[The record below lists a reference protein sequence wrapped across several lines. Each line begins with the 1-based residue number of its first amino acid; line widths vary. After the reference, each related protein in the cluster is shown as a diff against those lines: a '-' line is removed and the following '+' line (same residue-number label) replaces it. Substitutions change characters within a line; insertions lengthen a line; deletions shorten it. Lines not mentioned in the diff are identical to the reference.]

1 MPKIAVGM
9 NENYTLLELTVVK
22 GKLSLLNSWVK
33 HIDNTNLRLMKKY
46 IDDKIDN
53 QLSTDF
59 GMRETNTYKEVLNS
73 NSSIEWEYYRYIVN
87 EDDAGFCIGIIK

>member
-1 MPKIAVGM
+1 MD
-9 NENYTLLELTVVK
+9 EDYTLLELSVIG

-53 QLSTDF
+53 KLSTDF
-59 GMRETNTYKEVLNS
+59 GIRETNTYKEILNS
-73 NSSIEWEYYRYIVN
+73 DSSIEWKYW
-87 EDDAGFCIGIIK
+87 

>member
-1 MPKIAVGM
+1 MD
-9 NENYTLLELTVVK
+9 ENYTLLELTVVG

-33 HIDNTNLRLMKKY
+33 QIDNTNLRLVKKY

-59 GMRETNTYKEVLNS
+59 GIRETNTYKEVLNS
-73 NSSIEWEYYRYIVN
+73 LSSIEWKYYRYIVN
-87 EDDAGFCIGIIK
+87 EDDDGFCIGIID

>member
-1 MPKIAVGM
+1 M
-9 NENYTLLELTVVK
+9 NENYTLLKLTVIN

-33 HIDNTNLRLMKKY
+33 HIDNTNLRLMKKC

-59 GMRETNTYKEVLNS
+59 GIRETNTYKEVLNS

-87 EDDAGFCIGIIK
+87 EDDDGFCIGIIK